1 MRSLFS
7 TALAGLLALASG
19 LGCAKPAP
27 PAVGERIQPVLDK
40 PLAWK
45 AGEPA
50 NLSIRLQA
58 SNPENGSVRPL
69 DFPGLPETVNP
80 AAKITFFA
88 GAQELK
94 STTVTLSHRC

>member
-1 MRSLFS
+1 MRGSIY
-7 TALAGLLALASG
+7 TTIAGLLALASG

-69 DFPGLPETVNP
+69 DFSGLPETVNP
-80 AAKITFFA
+80 VAKIAFFA
-88 GAQELK
+88 GTQELR
-94 STTVTLSHRC
+94 TIAVTLSHRC